1 MALNDYKRLITW
13 KSGEQEA
20 HYPEDK
26 VKSCIEEIKQKINE
40 IIDSWPIYKVETD
53 YGKGYSQGWN
63 EAIASAFHGIMKII
77 DEATGFKELK

>member
-1 MALNDYKRLITW
+1 MALKDHKRLITW

-26 VKSCIEEIKQKINE
+26 VKSCVEEIKRRVSIGMEVFVEGVGNKILQHVLE
-40 IIDSWPIYKVETD
+40 
-53 YGKGYSQGWN
+53 
-63 EAIASAFHGIMKII
+63 II